1 MNKESYWER
10 RQAQN
15 MYEYM
20 EDADKT
26 ADQIS
31 VLYLK
36 SSQYINKS
44 LDKIFERYRT
54 KHRLS
59 ETETLLL
66 LNTMQDKTS
75 LAELRRRLKEGDGDK
90 KELAA
95 LLEAPAYAARL
106 ERLEHL
112 MGQIDQMMTEIYLQ
126 EKQISTS
133 HYIELAQ
140 KSYYHTVFDVQ
151 QRVNAA
157 FSFSAADTKTIDRA
171 LHSKW
176 SGKNYSERIWGNT
189 QVLADRVKEELLV
202 NLLTGRTNREAA
214 EIIEKEFAKGAANAR
229 RLVWT
234 ESAQMGKELNFK
246 AYEEMKVEKY
256 RYLATLDLKT
266 CEKCC
271 RPLDRKVFPVK
282 DRQDG
287 VNCPPMHPWC
297 RCTTVG
303 VVSEE
308 LEANLKRRARDP
320 ITGKGMLVPMTMA
333 YQEWYDKYVKSN
345 PDAEFKEK
353 KVKAFSADKAQY
365 EKYKKALGRENVPK
379 TLDAFQNAKHRK
391 TEEYGILK
399 AQVKGMSYYN
409 KAVAKE
415 PEITAHV
422 KAAAFD
428 AGMKTEGLEYRIK
441 AKDSFLRKIA
451 GRYDP
456 NGNTYEVKDIL
467 RYTYTAPPDKL
478 AAKISTS
485 IETHEKSGYNTVE
498 VKNYWLDKNNPYN
511 GVNTVV
517 KAPNGQKFELQYHT
531 PESFNVKN
539 GEMHKLYE
547 KHRSLTDGQSAEG
560 AALEDKMFEIS
571 DAMEIPKGIEVI
583 KNARR

>member
-26 ADQIS
+26 ADQIA

-36 SSQYINKS
+36 SSQYLNKS
-44 LDKIFERYRT
+44 LDKIFERYRK
-54 KHRLS
+54 KHHLS
-59 ETETLLL
+59 RTEALLL

-75 LAELRRRLKEGDGDK
+75 LAELRRKLKEGDGNK
-90 KELAA
+90 KELVA

-112 MGQIDQMMTEIYLQ
+112 MGQIDQMMTEIYQQ
-126 EKQISTS
+126 EKQISTA
-133 HYIELAQ
+133 HYIKLCQ
-140 KSYYHTVFDVQ
+140 KSYYHTIYDVQ

-157 FSFSAADTKTIDRA
+157 FSFSAADTKTIDQA

-189 QVLADRVKEELLV
+189 QVLADRVKEELMV
-202 NLLTGRTNREAA
+202 NLLAGRTNREAA

-303 VVSEE
+303 VISDE
-308 LEANLKRRARDP
+308 LEAKLKRWARDP
-320 ITGKGMLVPMTMA
+320 VTGKGMLVPKTMA
-333 YQEWYDKYVKSN
+333 YQEWYGKYVKGN
-345 PDAEFKEK
+345 PDAEFKEE

-365 EKYKKALGRENVPK
+365 ERYKKVLGRENVPK
-379 TLDAFQNAKHRK
+379 TLDAFQN
-391 TEEYGILK
+391 
-399 AQVKGMSYYN
+399 VKYT
-409 KAVAKE
+409 E
-415 PEITAHV
+415 PEKWRFV
-422 KAAAFD
+422 KLDYKRRSELLKNPGLKLPDAENAVLPEGKFTKYLMGGENEKGLAKGRAFTSRL
-428 AGMKTEGLEYRIK
+428 G
-441 AKDSFLRKIA
+441 
-451 GRYDP
+451 YD
-456 NGNTYEVKDIL
+456 I
-467 RYTYTAPPDKL
+467 
-478 AAKISTS
+478 
-485 IETHEKSGYNTVE
+485 
-498 VKNYWLDKNNPYN
+498 NNW
-511 GVNTVV
+511 
-517 KAPNGQKFELQYHT
+517 KELQKELELGASKYPVLAKNRDEFGTRYEQKMVLYGKKGT
-531 PESFNVKN
+531 PANVVAGWLQKPD
-539 GEMHKLYE
+539 GTV
-547 KHRSLTDGQSAEG
+547 SLTSAYI
-560 AALEDKMFEIS
+560 K
-571 DAMEIPKGIEVI
+571 EVE
-583 KNARR
+583 

>member
-1 MNKESYWER
+1 MNDSYWER

-44 LDKIFERYRT
+44 LDKVFERYRK
-54 KHRLS
+54 KHHLNR
-59 ETETLLL
+59 TEALNL

-157 FSFSAADTKTIDRA
+157 FSFSVADTKTINRA

-189 QVLADRVKEELLV
+189 QALADRVKEELLV

-246 AYEEMKVEKY
+246 AYEEMRVEKY

-303 VVSEE
+303 VISEA
-308 LEANLKRRARDP
+308 LEADLKRRARDP
-320 ITGKGMLVPMTMA
+320 ITGKGMLVPMTMT
-333 YQEWYDKYVKSN
+333 YQEWYDKYVKGN

-365 EKYKKALGRENVPK
+365 EKYKKVLGRENVPK
-379 TLDAFQNAKHRK
+379 TLDAFQNMKYTETEKWQEARGTYRDVKWQRAAQQNRKSGEVHSTPFHGEPNSVFDNYKNGKLYQRRYYGKTGKPRFDIDMTDHGNPKEHPVAPHYHSWKETGEGAPKRDSRHDQALKTSHR
-391 TEEYGILK
+391 
-399 AQVKGMSYYN
+399 
-409 KAVAKE
+409 
-415 PEITAHV
+415 
-422 KAAAFD
+422 
-428 AGMKTEGLEYRIK
+428 
-441 AKDSFLRKIA
+441 IA
-451 GRYDP
+451 
-456 NGNTYEVKDIL
+456 NADIL
-467 RYTYTAPPDKL
+467 R
-478 AAKISTS
+478 
-485 IETHEKSGYNTVE
+485 EE
-498 VKNYWLDKNNPYN
+498 
-511 GVNTVV
+511 
-517 KAPNGQKFELQYHT
+517 
-531 PESFNVKN
+531 
-539 GEMHKLYE
+539 
-547 KHRSLTDGQSAEG
+547 
-560 AALEDKMFEIS
+560 
-571 DAMEIPKGIEVI
+571 
-583 KNARR
+583 